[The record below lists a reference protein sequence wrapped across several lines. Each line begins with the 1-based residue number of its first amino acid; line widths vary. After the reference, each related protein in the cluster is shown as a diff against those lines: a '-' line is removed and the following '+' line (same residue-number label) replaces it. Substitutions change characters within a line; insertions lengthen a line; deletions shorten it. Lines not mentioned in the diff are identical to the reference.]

1 MTNPALS
8 GIDVAILA
16 GGLGTRL
23 RPVLPDTPKILAPV
37 GGRPFLEILLDHL
50 QRCGARR
57 VVLCLGHLASQV
69 DEWLAAAAERPQEI
83 VLSVEAERL
92 GTAGALR
99 LARPLLMSDP
109 VLVMNGDTFC
119 DTDYA
124 ALVSGYCPE
133 GATLLCAHQP
143 DASRYGAITVGDDG
157 AVLTFNEK
165 EPGPGR
171 PGLINAGVY
180 LFSGKVLD
188 AIADGHAR
196 SLERDVL
203 PHIAGMA
210 AVRHDGAFI
219 DIGLPETLKLAASVV
234 GGAHAA

>member
-1 MTNPALS
+1 MSIPALS

-37 GGRPFLEILLDHL
+37 DGRPFLEILLDHL
-50 QRCGARR
+50 QRCGAGR

-69 DEWLAAAAERPQEI
+69 EAWLAAAPMRQQEI
-83 VLSVEAERL
+83 VLSVETQQL

-99 LARPLLMSDP
+99 LARTLLTSDP

-119 DTDYA
+119 DADYA
-124 ALVSGYCPE
+124 AMVAGHRAE

-157 AVLTFNEK
+157 TVLTFSEK

-188 AIADGHAR
+188 TIAGGHAR
-196 SLERDVL
+196 SLERDIL
-203 PHIAGMA
+203 PRIIGMR

-219 DIGLPETLKLAASVV
+219 DIGLPETLRLAASVV